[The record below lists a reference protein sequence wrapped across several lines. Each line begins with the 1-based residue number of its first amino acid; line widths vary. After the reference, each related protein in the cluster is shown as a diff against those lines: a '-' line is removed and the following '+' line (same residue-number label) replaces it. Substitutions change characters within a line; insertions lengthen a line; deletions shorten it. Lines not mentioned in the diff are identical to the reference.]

1 MRTPQLHLPSIST
14 ATVIRTGLSGYD
26 LLIAPGLN
34 KGRAFSEQER
44 DAFALHGLVPPH
56 QRTLDDQLA
65 RRKRV
70 LEQQPNPF
78 EKYRFLRDLQDVN
91 ETLF

>member
-1 MRTPQLHLPSIST
+1 
-14 ATVIRTGLSGYD
+14 VIRTGLSGYD

-56 QRTLDDQLA
+56 QRTLDHQLA

-70 LEQQPNPF
+70 LEQH
-78 EKYRFLRDLQDVN
+78 L
-91 ETLF
+91 TLLKNIAFCAICRM

>member
-1 MRTPQLHLPSIST
+1 
-14 ATVIRTGLSGYD
+14 VIRTGLSGYD
-26 LLIAPGLN
+26 LLTAPGLN

-56 QRTLDDQLA
+56 QRTLDHQLA

-70 LEQQPNPF
+70 LEQH
-78 EKYRFLRDLQDVN
+78 L
-91 ETLF
+91 TLLKNIAFCAICRM